1 MNLKDDIKTTRE
13 NYSKKGHI
21 FEQIKYKSEQVEERF
36 IGNYAKHDLNT
47 IVYAYSAGFKE
58 LYSKYL
64 ERVISWFLQGI
75 ESKEHLYD
83 VASLEFHQYRLTSA
97 LALVTWLNTGINYI
111 DLWKNSLK
119 WQNEL
124 YGNKDYSKGIS
135 KDDKEIVAL
144 SIIHY
149 IQAQEYEKA
158 VQLYQAIYGDKP
170 FKLNN
175 NMSGLRV
182 AYAYCL
188 HFYEGKF
195 TVEQLEKAAK
205 PFLEK
210 HLVMLYTMGR
220 STEMLYW
227 LKTVCDAREKDYSPE
242 EVIYTFYEYI
252 PEEEKPDFVKELLG
266 EKGPEKKSFFSSWF
280 KW

>member
-21 FEQIKYKSEQVEERF
+21 FEQVKYKSEQVDVRF

-47 IVYAYSAGFKE
+47 IVYAYSVGFKK

-64 ERVISWFLQGI
+64 ERVTNWLLKGI
-75 ESKEHLYD
+75 ENKEHLYD

-97 LALVTWLNTGINYI
+97 LAFATWLNTDINNI
-111 DLWKNSLK
+111 ELWKNTLV
-119 WQNEL
+119 WQEEL
-124 YGNKDYSKGIS
+124 HSKEDYSKGIS
-135 KDDKEIVAL
+135 RVDKEFIAL

-149 IQAQEYEKA
+149 IQAQEYEKGI
-158 VQLYQAIYGDKP
+158 QFYQSIYGDKL
-170 FKLNN
+170 FKLNS
-175 NMSGLRV
+175 NMSGLKV

-227 LKTVCDAREKDYSPE
+227 LKTVCDAREKDYTPE

-266 EKGPEKKSFFSSWF
+266 EKEPEKKSFFSSWF

>member
-13 NYSKKGHI
+13 NYFKKGHI
-21 FEQIKYKSEQVEERF
+21 FEQVKYKSEQVDVRF
-36 IGNYAKHDLNT
+36 IGNYAKYDLNS
-47 IVYAYSAGFKE
+47 IVYAYSVGFKK

-64 ERVISWFLQGI
+64 ERVINWLLKGI
-75 ESKEHLYD
+75 ENKEHLYD

-97 LALVTWLNTGINYI
+97 LAFATWLNTGINNI
-111 DLWKNSLK
+111 ELWKNTLV
-119 WQNEL
+119 WQEEL
-124 YGNKDYSKGIS
+124 HSREDYSKGIS
-135 KDDKEIVAL
+135 RVDKEIIAL
-144 SIIHY
+144 QIIHY
-149 IQAQEYEKA
+149 IQAKEYEKA
-158 VQLYQAIYGDKP
+158 IQFYQSIYGDKP
-170 FKLNN
+170 FKLNS
-175 NMSGLRV
+175 NMSGLRI

-195 TVEQLEKAAK
+195 TVEQLEKATK

-227 LKTVCDAREKDYSPE
+227 LKMVCDAREKDYTPE

-266 EKGPEKKSFFSSWF
+266 KKEPEKKSFFSSWF